1 MLGTVRS
8 TEIPGLAGC
17 SWPTLIGGLQHFWGS
32 GLGGSF
38 SSAASRHRVT
48 GEPDRRN
55 RVAPRPFRSISARS
69 WIARRDRLSSG
80 PGLIVARFSTP
91 EDNMTRVAYAH
102 RSKRRDKK
110 VATAFGV
117 CPVALSLILG
127 GCAGSM
133 GTMRPGPSLPSD
145 GAAAAAAAV
154 PPDLM
159 QPGQQAVPPQTTA
172 SPEYQ
177 PQLLTPPPPPTR
189 RGSSTPPGSNMPGL
203 ATLPPPGPPQ
213 SINTSQPTPN
223 PAGQVYWTPQG
234 PAVTTGGTS
243 GYQTSVTPGSGASGI
258 IIPGAVNSTIMR
270 SDGRVDVV
278 PTPR

>member
-1 MLGTVRS
+1 MG
-8 TEIPGLAGC
+8 
-17 SWPTLIGGLQHFWGS
+17 
-32 GLGGSF
+32 
-38 SSAASRHRVT
+38 
-48 GEPDRRN
+48 
-55 RVAPRPFRSISARS
+55 
-69 WIARRDRLSSG
+69 
-80 PGLIVARFSTP
+80 ARFSTP

-110 VATAFGV
+110 AAIVFGV
-117 CPVALSLILG
+117 CPVALSLALSA
-127 GCAGSM
+127 CAGSM
-133 GTMRPGPSLPSD
+133 GALRPGPSLPSD

-159 QPGQQAVPPQTTA
+159 QPGSRTVPPQTTSA
-172 SPEYQ
+172 SPQYQ
-177 PQLLTPPPPPTR
+177 PDLLNRPPPPTR

-213 SINTSQPTPN
+213 SINTSPPAPN

-243 GYQTSVTPGSGASGI
+243 GYQTSVTPGSGGSAV

-270 SDGRVDVV
+270 SDGRIDVI